1 MAPATKTKTR
11 ARPRE
16 AKPALTKTT
25 KADRGRNDVAELL
38 RLMRAI
44 EHRLQSSS
52 KLMARDGGVTGPQ
65 RTVLRAI
72 TKEPGLSAS
81 DVAEVV
87 QLHASTVTGI
97 PCSAC
102 SRRGLV
108 SRRKSDDDGRKGM
121 LEVTDAPAARRTGS
135 SDWTRDCRGSGRSQR
150 LAVLASC
157 RRVWRRAA
165 PLPKSSPATSKVRG
179 FRLRDMRWR
188 RRKPLVE
195 PAPPRIR
202 PRRPQVCL
210 AAAVS
215 AKCAATTRL

>member
-97 PCSAC
+97 LQ
-102 SRRGLV
+102 RLLERGLV
-108 SRRKSDDDGRKGM
+108 SRKKSDDDGRKAV
-121 LEVTDAPAARRTGS
+121 LEVTDA
-135 SDWTRDCRGSGRSQR
+135 GRKAGESR
-150 LAVLASC
+150 SAGPEIAVKRALG
-157 RRVWRRAA
+157 RFAA
-165 PLPKSSPATSKVRG
+165 P
-179 FRLRDMRWR
+179 D
-188 RRKPLVE
+188 
-195 PAPPRIR
+195 
-202 PRRPQVCL
+202 L
-210 AAAVS
+210 AAAFGVLS
-215 AKCAATTRL
+215 AVAEELASD